1 MAENTRHKTAPVA
14 KVIAATGELN
24 AQDLETLISTLLV
37 LRAQRSNVA
46 ISAKES
52 ALLQKINRSLSAD
65 QLRRLEYLQE
75 RRRAES
81 MNDSEQHELITLIGE
96 QEKLD
101 VQRLKHL
108 VKLAQMRKVPLR
120 ELAAQLGLQ

>member
-1 MAENTRHKTAPVA
+1 MA
-14 KVIAATGELN
+14 KVIAAAGELN

-37 LRAQRSNVA
+37 LRAQRSKVA
-46 ISAKES
+46 MSAKES
-52 ALLQKINRSLSAD
+52 ALLQKINRSLSTD

-81 MNDSEQHELITLIGE
+81 MNDSEQHELISLIGE

-101 VQRLKHL
+101 VQRLKHM
-108 VKLAQMRKVPLR
+108 VKLAQLRKVPLR
-120 ELAAQLGLQ
+120 ELAAQLGLH